1 VCLGIYILKR
11 LGYSLLTLFIIITL
25 TFFLMRS
32 IPGSIYTKD
41 KPLPPKIVENIK
53 AKYGLDLPL
62 SQQYFKML
70 GNVVRLD
77 FGMSMQSEGRKVNDI
92 IAEQFPNSAK
102 LGIFAIFLCLI
113 IGIPLGIISALKN
126 GKWQDNG
133 AMILATLGV
142 TIPSFVVA
150 TLGQYIFSVKLKILP
165 VMGFKTF
172 ASAIMPAV
180 ALSFFP
186 LAFIA
191 RLVRSSMLETLEQDF
206 IRTARAKGLSE
217 QVVIFKH
224 ALKNSLIPVVTY
236 LGPLIAAILTGSFV
250 VERIFNI
257 PGLGRYYV
265 TSISNR
271 DYTTMMGITIFYA
284 AFVIIMNFLVDI
296 VYVFIDPRIKL
307 RK

>member
-1 VCLGIYILKR
+1 VCLGIYIIKR
-11 LGYSLLTLFIIITL
+11 LGYSLLTLLIIITL

-92 IAEQFPNSAK
+92 ITEQFPNSAK
-102 LGIFAIFLCLI
+102 LGLFAIFLCLI

-150 TLGQYIFSVKLKILP
+150 TLGQYIFSVKFKILP

-172 ASAIMPAV
+172 ASAIMPAI

-191 RLVRSSMLETLEQDF
+191 RLVRSSMLETLEQDY

-217 QVVIFKH
+217 QMVIFKH

-265 TSISNR
+265 SSISNR
-271 DYTTMMGITIFYA
+271 DYTVVMGVTIFYA
-284 AFVIIMNFLVDI
+284 AFVIMMNFLVDI
-296 VYVFIDPRIKL
+296 VYVIIDPRIKL

>member
-1 VCLGIYILKR
+1 MGIYILKR
-11 LGYSLLTLFIIITL
+11 FGYSVLTLIIIITL

-102 LGIFAIFLCLI
+102 LGLFSIFLCLI

-172 ASAIMPAV
+172 ASAIMPAI

-191 RLVRSSMLETLEQDF
+191 RLVRSSMLETLEQDY

-271 DYTTMMGITIFYA
+271 DYTVMMGITIFYA
-284 AFVIIMNFLVDI
+284 AFVIMMNFLVDI

>member
-1 VCLGIYILKR
+1 MCLGIYIIKR
-11 LGYSLLTLFIIITL
+11 LGYSLLTLLIIITL

-92 IAEQFPNSAK
+92 ITEQFPNSAK
-102 LGIFAIFLCLI
+102 LGLFAIFLCLI

-150 TLGQYIFSVKLKILP
+150 TLGQYIFSVKFKILP

-172 ASAIMPAV
+172 ASAIMPAI

-191 RLVRSSMLETLEQDF
+191 RLVRSSMLETLEQDY

-217 QVVIFKH
+217 QMVIFKH

-265 TSISNR
+265 SSISNR
-271 DYTTMMGITIFYA
+271 DYTVVMGVTIFYA
-284 AFVIIMNFLVDI
+284 AFVIMMNFLVDI
-296 VYVFIDPRIKL
+296 VYVIIDPRIKL

>member
-1 VCLGIYILKR
+1 MGVYLLKR
-11 LGYSLLTLFIIITL
+11 LAYSLLTLFIIITL

-32 IPGSIYTKD
+32 IPGNVFTKD
-41 KPLPPKIVENIK
+41 KALPPNIVENLK
-53 AKYGLDLPL
+53 AKYGFDLPL

-77 FGMSMQSEGRKVNDI
+77 FGMSMQNEGRKVNDI
-92 IAEQFPNSAK
+92 ISEQFPNSAK
-102 LGIFAIFLCLI
+102 LGLFAILLCLI
-113 IGIPLGIISALKN
+113 FGIPLGIISALKN
-126 GKWQDNG
+126 GKWQDNTS
-133 AMILATLGV
+133 MIVATLGV

-165 VMGFKTF
+165 VMGFKSL
-172 ASAIMPAV
+172 AHAIMPGI

-191 RLVRSSMLETLEQDF
+191 RLVRSSMLETLQQDY
-206 IRTARAKGLSE
+206 IRTAKAKGLS
-217 QVVIFKH
+217 QSIVILKH
-224 ALKNSLIPVVTY
+224 ALKNSIIPVVTY
-236 LGPLIAAILTGSFV
+236 LGPLAAAILTGSFV

-271 DYTTMMGITIFYA
+271 DYTTIMGVTIFYA
-284 AFVIIMNFLVDI
+284 AFVIMMNFLVDV
-296 VYVFIDPRIKL
+296 VYVIIDPRIKL

>member
-1 VCLGIYILKR
+1 MGIYILKR

-92 IAEQFPNSAK
+92 IGEQFPNSAK

-150 TLGQYIFSVKLKILP
+150 TLGQYIFSVKFKILP

-172 ASAIMPAV
+172 TSAIMPAI

-191 RLVRSSMLETLEQDF
+191 RLVRSSMLETLEQDY

-217 QVVIFKH
+217 QMVIFKH

-271 DYTTMMGITIFYA
+271 DYTVIMGITIFYA
-284 AFVIIMNFLVDI
+284 AFVILMNFLVDI

>member
-1 VCLGIYILKR
+1 MGIYILKR